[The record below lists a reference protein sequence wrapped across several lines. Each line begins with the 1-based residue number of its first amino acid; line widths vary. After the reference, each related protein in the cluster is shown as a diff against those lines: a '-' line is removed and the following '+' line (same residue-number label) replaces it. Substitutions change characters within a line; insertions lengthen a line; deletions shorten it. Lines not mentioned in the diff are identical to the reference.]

1 MRHRRFGALVATLVV
16 VGCNHAGS
24 DDHAFRWTTEVPAG
38 TVVHFRDGAG
48 NITVRRA
55 AAAGQQITV
64 TGSRQ
69 WRRGRAKDVRFIVSR
84 AGNEYYVCAMW
95 TGSGKCGASGYK
107 GRSTGGFLTMF
118 SLFHRGSD
126 ASADFVA
133 ELPANV
139 AVDARTN
146 NGSVDI
152 SGIAAGVIARST
164 NGNVSAM
171 NVSGPV
177 ALMTTNGNVGL
188 SVDSVSDADSIRV
201 STTNGN
207 IRAELPP
214 ALQGR
219 FDLAA
224 SNGMVHS
231 NLPLPSAQS
240 GRSTRHVQGQV
251 GTLDRLVRLHT
262 MNGVVSVTTRGVPA
276 TQ

>member
-1 MRHRRFGALVATLVV
+1 MRYRLFGALIVAVV
-16 VGCNHAGS
+16 VGCSHAGS
-24 DDHAFRWTTEVPAG
+24 DDHAFQWTTELPAG
-38 TVVHFRDGAG
+38 TIVHFRDGAG

-55 AAAGQQITV
+55 TGPGQQVTV
-64 TGSRQ
+64 NGSRQ
-69 WRRGRAKDVRFIVSR
+69 WHRGRAKDVQFRVSQV
-84 AGNEYYVCAMW
+84 GSDYYVCAMW
-95 TGSGKCGASGYK
+95 SGSGKCGPSGYK

-126 ASADFVA
+126 AKADFVA

-139 AVDARTN
+139 TVDARTSY
-146 NGSVDI
+146 GSVDI
-152 SGIAAGVIARST
+152 SGSAAGVVARST
-164 NGNVSAM
+164 NGNVSAT

-177 ALMTTNGNVGL
+177 ALTTTNGNVGL
-188 SVDSVSDADSIRV
+188 SVDSVSDSDSIRV

-207 IRAELPP
+207 IRAELPA

-219 FDLAA
+219 FDLSAM
-224 SNGMVHS
+224 NGMVHS

-262 MNGVVSVTTRGVPA
+262 MNGVVSVTTRGAPA
-276 TQ
+276 AQ